1 MADWRFIPML
11 DQAHDYCQRVAR
23 ERAKN
28 FYIAFRT
35 LPREK
40 RRAIYAAYA
49 YCRLCDDIADGD
61 IPTERKRL
69 ALAEVRR
76 DLDIALSGDAD
87 AAAALRPEFIAL
99 ARAAETFSIPGEH
112 FHRILEGVEDD
123 LTKTRFADFA
133 ELRDYC
139 CKVASAVGLVCI
151 EVFGYEDPR
160 AADYAVDMG
169 IALQLTNII
178 RDIREDAERD
188 RIYIPQD
195 EMARFGYSERD
206 LMAGKVNDDFRRLAR
221 FQTERAREYYERSRP
236 LFALLSAD
244 SRTCPRVLHAAYCA
258 ILKRVEA
265 SGYDVMSRRI
275 GLSAGAK
282 LAIAARLWV
291 GGLASGLPAVRRLVR

>member
-1 MADWRFIPML
+1 ML
-11 DQAHDYCQRVAR
+11 DQAYDHCQRVAR
-23 ERAKN
+23 GRAKN
-28 FYIAFRT
+28 FYVAFRT

-61 IPTERKRL
+61 MPIERKRL
-69 ALAEVRR
+69 ALAQVRR
-76 DLDIALSGDAD
+76 DLDAALSSGAD
-87 AAAALRPEFIAL
+87 DDALRPEFIAL
-99 ARAAETFSIPGEH
+99 AHAAETFSIPAER
-112 FHRILEGVEDD
+112 FHDILEGVEAD

-133 ELRDYC
+133 ELREYC

-178 RDIREDAERD
+178 RDMREDAELD

-206 LMAGKVNDDFRRLAR
+206 LMAGAVNDAFRRLMR
-221 FQTERAREYYERSRP
+221 FQTERARDYYERSRP
-236 LFALLSAD
+236 LFALISPE
-244 SRTCPRVLHAAYCA
+244 SRTCPRVLHAAYYA
-258 ILKRVEA
+258 ILKRIEA
-265 SGYDVMSRRI
+265 SDFDVMSRRI
-275 GLSAGAK
+275 GLSAGEK
-282 LAIAARLWV
+282 TAIAARLWISGV
-291 GGLASGLPAVRRLVR
+291 ASGLPAVRRLIR